1 MRRDNLHLTLVFLGD
16 IARDNIPQLTA
27 IAGSLPWAAFDLEFG
42 TLDYWMDNRIVWA
55 APSAPPQPLQE
66 LVAALESALSGA
78 EFDFDHRPY
87 VPHVTLIRDARPPLV
102 LPLLKF
108 DWPVRDF
115 VLVEAVRDKCG
126 AAYRVLARWDAAARG

>member
-55 APSAPPQPLQE
+55 APCAVPQPLRD
-66 LVAALESALSGA
+66 LVAALGSVLSGA
-78 EFDFDHRPY
+78 GFDFDHRPY
-87 VPHVTLIRDARPPLV
+87 VPHVTLLRDARPPPAPPV
-102 LPLLKF
+102 LRF
-108 DWPVRDF
+108 DWPARDF
-115 VLVEAVRDKCG
+115 TLVEAVQDERG